1 MSEKEETNI
10 QEKHEAGI
18 LSKDELSE
26 RVDVIFDELLEKR
39 REAYRKMA
47 DGIFEKYHDVFEA
60 LAKGSE

>member
-1 MSEKEETNI
+1 MPEKKQTNI
-10 QEKHEAGI
+10 QEKPEASV

-26 RVDVIFDELLEKR
+26 RVDVIVDELIDKR

-47 DGIFEKYHDVFEA
+47 DGIFEKYQDVFEA